1 MYSSET
7 EVRPLWSDLQYTR
20 HSSRLIM
27 KSYILFQVNSVNV
40 IEQPI

>member
-27 KSYILFQVNSVNV
+27 KPYILFQVNSVNV